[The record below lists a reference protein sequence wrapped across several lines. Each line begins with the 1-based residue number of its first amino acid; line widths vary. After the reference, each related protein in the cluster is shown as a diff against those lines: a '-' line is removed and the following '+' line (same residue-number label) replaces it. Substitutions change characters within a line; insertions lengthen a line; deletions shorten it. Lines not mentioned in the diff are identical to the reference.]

1 MFTLNEI
8 VIHLFGFVVS
18 VKKSFNQVEKLKN
31 IFGKYIQDDQIFFLF
46 SGNLKFFVNSLLT
59 LYFIMKSLLILD
71 LILDLY
77 RVSKNNPLSEIPFQ
91 KHSIKRY
98 TEQSEKW

>member
-1 MFTLNEI
+1 MI
-8 VIHLFGFVVS
+8 
-18 VKKSFNQVEKLKN
+18 
-31 IFGKYIQDDQIFFLF
+31 
-46 SGNLKFFVNSLLT
+46 
-59 LYFIMKSLLILD
+59 YFIMKSLLILD

-77 RVSKNNPLSEIPFQ
+77 RVSKNNPFSEIPFQ